1 MKPAP
6 FEYHRPQ
13 SIDGALRLLN
23 ELGDEAKVIAGGQS
37 LVPLM
42 NLRLATP
49 SHLIDLRDLDGLR
62 GVSIGPDEV
71 VVGAMTTYAEV
82 EDDPL
87 IEPSVPLLAKAVPR
101 VGHRSIRH
109 RGTIGGSLAHADP
122 AAEVPAV
129 ALALEARINAASV
142 DGTRTITASDFFL
155 GPYMTSLTENELIRS
170 VTWPTASPEHRSG
183 IFDVTR
189 RPGDYA
195 LAGLACAVTLKADLV
210 SDLRL
215 VGFATGPTPY
225 RLRDTEAVLTGVLI
239 TDDMEAEAISA
250 ASRDMDRA
258 RSDDEKFVYERHATL
273 ALIRRVLRWLRTGGR
288 D

>member
-1 MKPAP
+1 MKPAA
-6 FEYHRPQ
+6 FEYHRPE

-23 ELGDEAKVIAGGQS
+23 QLGDEAKVIAGGQS

-49 SHLIDLRDLDGLR
+49 AHLIDLRDLDTLR
-62 GVSIGPDEV
+62 GVAVGPSEV
-71 VVGAMTTYAEV
+71 VVGAMTTHAEV

-129 ALALEARINAASV
+129 ALALGARINAASV
-142 DGTRTITASDFFL
+142 DGTRSVAASDFFL
-155 GPYMTSLTENELIRS
+155 GPYMTALAENELILS

-210 SDLRL
+210 SDPRL

-225 RLRDTEAVLTGVLI
+225 RLLDTEAALAGIRI

-250 ASRDMDRA
+250 ASRDMDRV

>member
-1 MKPAP
+1 MKPAS

-13 SIDGALRLLN
+13 TIDSAVHLLN
-23 ELGDEAKVIAGGQS
+23 QLGDETKLVAGGQS

-49 SHLIDLRDLDGLR
+49 AHLIDLRDVDALR
-62 GVSIGPDEV
+62 GVSVGPSEV
-71 VVGAMTTYAEV
+71 VVGAMTTYAEI

-129 ALALEARINAASV
+129 ALALGARINAASI
-142 DGTRTITASDFFL
+142 DGTRTIAASDFFV
-155 GPYMTSLTENELIRS
+155 GPYMTALEENELILS
-170 VTWPTASPEHRSG
+170 VAWPTAGPEHRSG

-195 LAGLACAVTLKADLV
+195 LAGLACAVMVRADHV
-210 SDLRL
+210 GDARL

-225 RLRDTEAVLTGVLI
+225 RLLDTEAVLAGVRI
-239 TDDMEAEAISA
+239 TDDMEAEAILA
-250 ASRDMDRA
+250 AGRDMDRV
-258 RSDDEKFVYERHATL
+258 RSDNEEFVYERHATMG
-273 ALIRRVLRWLRTGGR
+273 LIRRVLRWLRAGGR

>member
-1 MKPAP
+1 MKPAA
-6 FEYHRPQ
+6 FEYHRPE
-13 SIDGALRLLN
+13 SIDGALRLLDQ
-23 ELGDEAKVIAGGQS
+23 LGDEAKVIAGGQS

-49 SHLIDLRDLDGLR
+49 AHLIDLRDLDVLR
-62 GVSIGPDEV
+62 GVSVGPGEL

-87 IEPSVPLLAKAVPR
+87 IEQSVPLLSKAVPR

-129 ALALEARINAASV
+129 ALALDARINAASV
-142 DGTRTITASDFFL
+142 DGTRTIAASDFFL
-155 GPYMTSLTENELIRS
+155 GPYMTALKEPELILS
-170 VTWPTASPEHRSG
+170 VAWPTAGPEHRSG

-195 LAGLACAVTLKADLV
+195 LAGLACAVTLKSNLV
-210 SDLRL
+210 SDARL
-215 VGFATGPTPY
+215 VGFATGPTSY
-225 RLRDTEAVLTGVLI
+225 RLPDTEAVLEGARV
-239 TDDMEAEAISA
+239 TDDMEADALLA
-250 ASRDMDRA
+250 ASRDMDRV
-258 RSDDEKFVYERHATL
+258 RSADETFDYEHHATL

>member
-1 MKPAP
+1 MKPAA
-6 FEYHRPQ
+6 FEYHRPK
-13 SIDGALRLLN
+13 SIDGALRLLHQ
-23 ELGDEAKVIAGGQS
+23 LGDEAKVIAGGQS

-49 SHLIDLRDLDGLR
+49 AHLIDLRYLDALR
-62 GVSIGPDEV
+62 GVSVGPGEL

-87 IEPSVPLLAKAVPR
+87 IEPSVPLLSKAVPR

-129 ALALEARINAASV
+129 ALALEARINTASV
-142 DGTRTITASDFFL
+142 DGTRTIAASEFFL
-155 GPYMTSLTENELIRS
+155 GPYMTALKENELILS
-170 VTWPTASPEHRSG
+170 AALPTAGPEHRSG

-195 LAGLACAVTLKADLV
+195 LAGLACAVTLNANLV
-210 SDLRL
+210 SDARL

-225 RLRDTEAVLTGVLI
+225 RLRDTEAVLEGVRV
-239 TDDMEAEAISA
+239 TDDVEADALLA
-250 ASRDMDRA
+250 ASRDMDRV
-258 RSDDEKFVYERHATL
+258 RSADETFDYEHHATL

-288 D
+288 A

>member
-1 MKPAP
+1 MKPAA
-6 FEYHRPQ
+6 FEYHRPE
-13 SIDGALRLLN
+13 SIDGALDLLN
-23 ELGDEAKVIAGGQS
+23 QLGGEAKVIAGGQS

-49 SHLIDLRDLDGLR
+49 AHLIDLRDLDALR
-62 GVSIGPDEV
+62 GVSAGPGEL

-87 IEPSVPLLAKAVPR
+87 IEPAVPLLSKAVPR

-129 ALALEARINAASV
+129 ALALDARINAASV
-142 DGTRTITASDFFL
+142 DATRTIAASEFFL
-155 GPYMTSLTENELIRS
+155 GPYMTALEETEMILS
-170 VTWPTASPEHRSG
+170 VAWPTAGPEHRSA

-195 LAGLACAVTLKADLV
+195 LAGLACAVTLRSNLV
-210 SDLRL
+210 SEARL

-225 RLRDTEAVLTGVLI
+225 RLPDTEAVLEGARV
-239 TDDMEAEAISA
+239 TDELEADASSA
-250 ASRDMDRA
+250 AGRDMDRI
-258 RSDDEKFVYERHATL
+258 RSAGETFDYEKHATL
-273 ALIRRVLRWLRTGGR
+273 ALIRRLLRWLRTGGR